1 MKYFFVLGKNP
12 TLSMAEL
19 SAVFCLHA
27 KETKSPIGDLVS
39 GDIFILEVK
48 EKINAGEVIKKLG
61 GVIKIG
67 IIESAV
73 ETRRGASLQHEHHDN
88 TKTRRG
94 VSLLESA
101 LKLINLDEITGKFKF
116 GISYYGKNNF
126 NVKPLGMEIKKYLRE
141 KNISCRW
148 VVSREP
154 TLSSVV
160 VEQNKLAGKGIEI
173 VLIENP
179 PKPLYQGGSH
189 PPIPMSAEAT
199 EKAPLIKGVGGIIIG
214 QTLAVQPFKELS
226 FRDYGRPARDDRSGM
241 IPPKLAQIMIN
252 LSAVET
258 RRGASLQCEYRDD
271 NAKTQNLASLLDPFC
286 GSGTILTEAL
296 LMGYD
301 NVIGTDISEKAIQD
315 TKKNIAWVERRFKIK
330 DLRFKIFNKS
340 ATELSKFIKPNSI
353 DAIVTE
359 PYLGPQ
365 RGRVDFKKVTREL
378 ENLYSKSLIEFKKVL
393 KSRGRV
399 VMVWPVFRA
408 THNSQRITPKL
419 NGFKIVNPILPGL
432 RENTII
438 KLTNRSTIIYGR
450 EGQKVWREI
459 VVLGII

>member
-1 MKYFFVLGKNP
+1 
-12 TLSMAEL
+12 MAEI
-19 SAVFCLHA
+19 SAFFCLRA

-39 GDIFILEVK
+39 GDIFILETEK
-48 EKINAGEVIKKLG
+48 EINAKELIKKLG

-94 VSLLESA
+94 VSLLEAA
-101 LKLINLDEITGKFKF
+101 LKLINFNDIEGKFKF
-116 GISYYGKNNF
+116 GVSYYGKNKF
-126 NVKPLGMEIKKYLRE
+126 NIKPLGMEIKKYLRE
-141 KNISCRW
+141 KSISCRW

-160 VEQNKLAGKGIEI
+160 VEQNKLAGKGMEI
-173 VLIENP
+173 VLIEKP
-179 PKPLYQGGSH
+179 PHPLLPRCGGGYQGGSH
-189 PPIPMSAEAT
+189 PPTPMSAEAT

-252 LSAVET
+252 LADGTPERSGGGPSRPLSKRT
-258 RRGASLQCEYRDD
+258 
-271 NAKTQNLASLLDPFC
+271 TLLDPFC

-301 NVIGTDISEKAIQD
+301 NVIGTDISEKAVND
-315 TKKNIAWVERRFKIK
+315 TKKNIAWAERRFKIK

-340 ATELSKFIKPNSI
+340 AAELSKFIKPNSI

-365 RGRVDFKKVTREL
+365 RGRVDFKKVIKEL
-378 ENLYSKSLIEFKKVL
+378 EDLYGKSLIEFKKVL
-393 KSRGRV
+393 KSRERA

-419 NGFKIVNPILPGL
+419 NGFKIVNPISPGL
-432 RENTII
+432 RENAII
-438 KLTNRSTIIYGR
+438 KLTDRNTIIYGR

-459 VVLGII
+459 VVLEKR